1 MNGLKS
7 MILNKKVKMCAYLN
21 KISSTS
27 NLYLDVV
34 RNCSEITHDNYLS
47 KCPSASSENLDI
59 ARYACDFLLCS

>member
-59 ARYACDFLLCS
+59 ARYACDFLLCR